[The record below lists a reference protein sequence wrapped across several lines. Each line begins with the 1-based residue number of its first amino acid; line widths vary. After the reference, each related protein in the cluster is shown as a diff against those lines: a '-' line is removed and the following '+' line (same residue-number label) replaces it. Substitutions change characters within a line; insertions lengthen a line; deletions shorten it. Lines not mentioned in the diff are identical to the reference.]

1 MKILAL
7 DDDSFALGV
16 LTRQLARAGHEDV
29 ATYDDAGRAL
39 GALATTGHGIDLVFC
54 DLQMPG
60 MDGVEFVRHLVA
72 LGYAGGLVL
81 VSGEERR
88 IVQSVERLAAG
99 HRLRILG
106 ALSKPV
112 RRGELEAVLER
123 AGQSAEPARPEGPEP
138 FSAAEVRSA
147 LAGRQLINHYQ
158 PKVELAS
165 GALVGVEALVRW
177 QHPRLGLVYPD
188 RFIAMAEEHDLIGE
202 LTVTVLR
209 TALGQLGRWSA
220 EGLQL
225 NMAVNVSMDNLGALD
240 FPDLVE
246 REAQA
251 AGVKPAR
258 LVLEVTES
266 RLMTAPL
273 SSLDILTRLRLK
285 HIGLAIDDFG
295 TGHSSLSQLRDIP
308 FDELK
313 VDRGF
318 IHGAHA
324 DGSLQAIVEA
334 SVGMARQMGIRTVA
348 EGIEDIDDWRYV
360 RQAGVDV
367 AQGYFIA
374 KPMAAAQIPA
384 WAVAWNRGFERLLRA

>member
-1 MKILAL
+1 
-7 DDDSFALGV
+7 
-16 LTRQLARAGHEDV
+16 
-29 ATYDDAGRAL
+29 
-39 GALATTGHGIDLVFC
+39 
-54 DLQMPG
+54 
-60 MDGVEFVRHLVA
+60 
-72 LGYAGGLVL
+72 
-81 VSGEERR
+81 
-88 IVQSVERLAAG
+88 
-99 HRLRILG
+99 
-106 ALSKPV
+106 
-112 RRGELEAVLER
+112 
-123 AGQSAEPARPEGPEP
+123 
-138 FSAAEVRSA
+138 
-147 LAGRQLINHYQ
+147 
-158 PKVELAS
+158 
-165 GALVGVEALVRW
+165 
-177 QHPRLGLVYPD
+177 
-188 RFIAMAEEHDLIGE
+188 MAEEHDLIGE

-225 NMAVNVSMDNLGALD
+225 DMAVNVSMDNLGALD